1 MESDHGHTVHWSA
14 ACRVSEVL
22 YSCSFEIDM
31 EEPTQRL
38 IPIYYTLGLIVMGII
53 FIGKS
58 KTVWNTASLLKKKK
72 VRLDKNHGQSD
83 DYKCFFLIQVEGEG
97 QPTVLALVLI
107 VHKEFS

>member
-1 MESDHGHTVHWSA
+1 
-14 ACRVSEVL
+14 
-22 YSCSFEIDM
+22 M

-72 VRLDKNHGQSD
+72 SQTGQEPRTVRWLQM
-83 DYKCFFLIQVEGEG
+83 FFLIQVEGEG